1 MASKNT
7 YQAQSQGTLT
17 DDEFFAR
24 LDAVAGVKQEAAEKP
39 KESAGVLR
47 TAGDLG
53 LKAAQ
58 GVVGLGQAAIGLG
71 NLATGGLVGKGMRRA
86 GYDPERTNQAIGEY
100 LSDSQKESDR
110 KVQEADGFFGTAQAM
125 LENPRSII
133 GGAAQSAPGML
144 LGGGI
149 TSAVARRIGA
159 AAAAPL
165 GGLQTPAGQAAAKA
179 AVEKAAGRLMLTGSS
194 AEGAQAAGQI
204 AEKAEREGRG
214 WGDYVLPSVGAG
226 IGTAAIGRATGK
238 LMGDSETAIFSGA
251 KSAAA
256 KGSLP
261 IRVVKSGA
269 SEGIEETLQSGQ
281 QQSMENIALGKEWDD
296 EIDKAMGQGLVVGSA
311 MGLGTGAFTRADN
324 ARQQQAVAS
333 AQQSGG
339 IVSRAGLAAT
349 PGAQQPNPVAPN
361 PAAPQPTAAVA
372 PGAAGQPAAGTAA
385 GAASPTQ
392 PAQTPI
398 QASALSAIEQALEAN
413 KQRRRTAGEVV
424 EDEVEEGDV
433 VAAGNP
439 AAVDPPDAAP
449 SPAMQAQPAQ
459 TTQPA
464 SAGFSSPKFDN
475 SPIPKMD
482 PAEAAEQRRVTAEFE
497 QKRKNRRAG
506 TRSAA
511 WERNPFLAFLGA
523 NGLNRDTASEF
534 APGLTERRKAFVP
547 GYGPVFRPGAKNL
560 DELVQTAKE
569 DGFLR
574 DDDGEPELYDLIDR
588 ALRGE
593 RIAPLFA
600 DGAAEAEGQRRQQA
614 MQEREGAT
622 FEDYLEQQEQESDPL
637 DFTVDADYDEQ
648 DLAEIGSADVSTQN
662 EVAALQQQYADL
674 GFDPADVLESLATQ
688 TENQT
693 DQQFYDLAK
702 SRFIQLIDQ
711 AYGQAEPQAEQGS
724 NRAVRQPDGQ
734 EGAAQADGSA
744 AGGQGQAAAVTP
756 PAAPA
761 VAQPRRTDAIRAK
774 LDDLK
779 SQGFSQFTRSSG
791 RTLLLNPD
799 TYETVELTPAEMAV
813 ARTASGQ
820 ARAGLQSL
828 RGQRNPA
835 QVDQQGVDVLQSYSP
850 ADVLTQEEQASQQQA
865 ADQAERDKAQA
876 QARADDER
884 KRIEQ
889 ASYAAADS
897 FELGQNQLDSLTG
910 QKDIFGAAPVAQGL
924 AGEKINDEWTAFGP
938 QSGTLGIPRAEMP
951 QIKAEHRGAMMG
963 FLKARGI
970 DGQQETIPSA
980 AIKPTQA
987 EFSPAKVRQAIDY
1000 QGGNRS
1006 IIVSADGYVVDGHH
1020 QWLAAREKGEPIRV
1034 IRLDQNI
1041 GDVLTALKDMPSA
1054 QPDSASTLTPE
1065 QIAEQAQAL
1074 LPTVRRYAS
1083 GLTAIGDLAPG
1094 ARASGGAQLRGV
1106 GVDVGLVSKNAIE
1119 VLGNAIVNQK
1129 AAVFVDS
1136 GAFSAFRRGLKS
1148 GEFEPLDFNA
1158 ILARYDAI
1166 LDSVGRYAEEDG
1178 EQTNYPLPLLVM
1190 PDVVGS
1196 QSDSLVLIR
1205 EHRDWIAAEVHG
1217 NLSQPIIPIQKGE
1230 MSMAEAYRQVVQIIG
1245 SEDFIVGIPSNE
1257 QAVTPGELQAFLADA
1272 KPKAIHILGAASDIK
1287 LQPRLESVVAAGLA
1301 GKIQITADA
1310 SPIRSKIIRA
1320 VANGAKRGDAIK
1332 DLLYDENDPGY
1343 AQPEQG
1349 GRQSPARDYE
1359 SDMRLYPS
1367 RVLEQVGANG
1377 ELAKLYAKAGVRSAD
1392 AFGGLSAD
1400 DQAAAYAEFVADGG
1414 KPAGNLPQS
1423 YSDSVMEEERQI
1435 RRRQLQGER
1444 TITQANGKPFKTE
1457 AGAKAMLDQFDLGD
1471 THKIVSEGG
1480 GYALRQM
1487 PPAEQAESRRKAE
1500 GRESYMEAQAAVIA
1514 EMGIP
1519 LTADGEIDAA
1529 DEQWDE
1535 IDQRIAERLG
1545 QKPVAD
1551 KQPTTAP
1558 EWKDMTPEQ
1567 RRRARLEREIATGMT
1582 NNGGVMASLRP
1593 SAIEKRKQELAAMGD
1608 AGKLDAAPAQQDS
1621 QAAADQ
1627 PIASRP
1633 FATAIEK
1640 TKTGWII
1647 KGDPETLAQHARD
1660 IFGRGVVKR
1669 KDGISLATKTD
1680 DVAGNFPA
1688 RFDEYRLADLP
1699 ERHGRIEVRVNQDG
1713 SASVRSMDGGYMGP
1727 QLSSVAEAIANHRKE
1742 FGDGDSGVKQA
1753 DAQPA
1758 SSTAAANEEA
1768 QLKTVRDVAD
1778 KLGME
1783 YVSGLLADSL
1793 KKGQTFSLQ
1802 GKQYTVAAVTDS
1814 RIRLKSSDGKT
1825 IEALKYGNKLVS
1837 SGNAKSQPYAQFV
1850 RDLEGVISVDL
1861 INESNPF
1868 HRPSEVFVLAQKALD
1883 ALPADMKAVRPESAA
1898 GAGNADQVETGR
1910 EGYDT
1915 PVELDAAQLKA
1926 ILEQT
1931 RGEPLVDKP
1940 AKLEAWR
1947 NGTSKT
1953 DQAKFPIELV
1963 FRPDGKLDVND
1974 GRHRIALAAE
1984 RGEKVTAFIDSKDA
1998 QGARDLLA
2006 MGKQQAA
2013 GNAPSTAGVATSGA
2027 VNADLEAIFD
2037 QLDGITQRTQAAG
2050 QQAAAAHPQAERI
2063 QFVQKHILDILE
2075 DLEDGGKVTINC

>member
-7 YQAQSQGTLT
+7 YQVQPQAALT

-24 LDAVAGVKQEAAEKP
+24 LDAVAGVKQEATEKP

-53 LKAAQ
+53 LKATQ

-71 NLATGGLVGKGMRRA
+71 NLATGGLLGKGMRKA

-261 IRVVKSGA
+261 VRVVKSGA

-349 PGAQQPNPVAPN
+349 PGAQQPSPAAPN
-361 PAAPQPTAAVA
+361 PAATRPTAAAA
-372 PGAAGQPAAGTAA
+372 PGAAGQPAATPAA
-385 GAASPTQ
+385 GPVAPAAQAQ

-398 QASALSAIEQALEAN
+398 QASALSAIEQALEAD
-413 KQRRRTAGEVV
+413 KQRRRAAGEVV

-439 AAVDPPDAAP
+439 AAVDPPDATP
-449 SPAMQAQPAQ
+449 PPAMQAQPTQPA
-459 TTQPA
+459 QPA
-464 SAGFSSPKFDN
+464 SAGFSLPAFDN

-482 PAEAAEQRRVTAEFE
+482 PAAADEQRRQATEA
-497 QKRKNRRAG
+497 QGRRRKRVAALRLGAYNKNPMM
-506 TRSAA
+506 
-511 WERNPFLAFLGA
+511 EFLGRH
-523 NGLNRDTASEF
+523 GLQPEEQNEF
-534 APGLTERRKAFVP
+534 APGNTERRKAAVY
-547 GYGPVFRPGAKNL
+547 GYGPVFRKNGKPL
-560 DELVQTAKE
+560 DLLLANAQDEGFLPPDSSESDLRDLVSRTINGERVEPLYKAGIADDLMQRLATEREAKE
-569 DGFLR
+569 
-574 DDDGEPELYDLIDR
+574 
-588 ALRGE
+588 
-593 RIAPLFA
+593 
-600 DGAAEAEGQRRQQA
+600 AASY
-614 MQEREGAT
+614 
-622 FEDYLEQQEQESDPL
+622 EDYLREHGQAVESGDFDPL
-637 DFTVDADYDEQ
+637 DSIGTTGYDFGDDDLADYAAATPPLQ
-648 DLAEIGSADVSTQN
+648 A
-662 EVAALQQQYADL
+662 EVAALSQHYYDL
-674 GFDPADVLESLATQ
+674 GFDPDEVLERLSIE
-688 TENQT
+688 TENQPE
-693 DQQFYDLAK
+693 QAYYDLAK
-702 SRFIQLIDQ
+702 SRFTQLIEQ
-711 AYGQAEPQAEQGS
+711 ALSPGRREGSTEQGGGGAVRRDAGQAS
-724 NRAVRQPDGQ
+724 
-734 EGAAQADGSA
+734 AAQADGSA
-744 AGGQGQAAAVTP
+744 AGGQGQTAAVTP

-761 VAQPRRTDAIRAK
+761 AAQPRRADAIRAK
-774 LDDLK
+774 LDGLK
-779 SQGFSQFTRSSG
+779 AQGFSQFTRSSG

-799 TYETVELTPAEMAV
+799 TYETVELTPAEMVV
-813 ARTASGQ
+813 AKAASGQ

-828 RGQRNPA
+828 RGQRKPA
-835 QVDQQGVDVLQSYSP
+835 QVDQQGVDALQSYSP
-850 ADVLTQEEQASQQQA
+850 ADVLAQEEQASQQQA

-884 KRIEQ
+884 RRIEQ

-897 FELGQNQLDSLTG
+897 FELGQNPLDSLTG

-924 AGEKINDEWTAFGP
+924 AGERINDEWTAFDP

-970 DGQQETIPSA
+970 DGQQESIPSS

-987 EFSPAKVRQAIDY
+987 EFSPAKVKKALDRE
-1000 QGGNRS
+1000 GGSRS
-1006 IIVSADGYVVDGHH
+1006 IIVSADGHVVDGHH
-1020 QWLAAREKGEPIRV
+1020 QWLAAREKGEPIQA

-1041 GDVLTALKDMPSA
+1041 GDVLAALKDMPSA
-1054 QPDSASTLTPE
+1054 QP
-1065 QIAEQAQAL
+1065 EQA
-1074 LPTVRRYAS
+1074 
-1083 GLTAIGDLAPG
+1083 APD
-1094 ARASGGAQLRGV
+1094 R
-1106 GVDVGLVSKNAIE
+1106 E
-1119 VLGNAIVNQK
+1119 
-1129 AAVFVDS
+1129 
-1136 GAFSAFRRGLKS
+1136 LKS
-1148 GEFEPLDFNA
+1148 GPAAVPPPEFASFEAKKALLELSQELVSAEGGLNERGNA
-1158 ILARYDAI
+1158 LARTPW
-1166 LDSVGRYAEEDG
+1166 G
-1178 EQTNYPLPLLVM
+1178 EL
-1190 PDVVGS
+1190 S
-1196 QSDSLVLIR
+1196 ESDRVL
-1205 EHRDWIAAEVHG
+1205 ALK
-1217 NLSQPIIPIQKGE
+1217 LSQDKQ
-1230 MSMAEAYRQVVQIIG
+1230 A
-1245 SEDFIVGIPSNE
+1245 SN
-1257 QAVTPGELQAFLADA
+1257 
-1272 KPKAIHILGAASDIK
+1272 
-1287 LQPRLESVVAAGLA
+1287 
-1301 GKIQITADA
+1301 DA
-1310 SPIRSKIIRA
+1310 S
-1320 VANGAKRGDAIK
+1320 N
-1332 DLLYDENDPGY
+1332 
-1343 AQPEQG
+1343 
-1349 GRQSPARDYE
+1349 AR
-1359 SDMRLYPS
+1359 
-1367 RVLEQVGANG
+1367 
-1377 ELAKLYAKAGVRSAD
+1377 VRE
-1392 AFGGLSAD
+1392 G
-1400 DQAAAYAEFVADGG
+1400 
-1414 KPAGNLPQS
+1414 
-1423 YSDSVMEEERQI
+1423 MRQI
-1435 RRRQLQGER
+1435 RRRQLQNER

-1487 PPAEQAESRRKAE
+1487 PPAEQAEVRRKAE

-1519 LTADGEIDAA
+1519 LTADGEIDAT

-1545 QKPVAD
+1545 RKPAAS
-1551 KQPTTAP
+1551 KQPAVQP
-1558 EWKDMTPEQ
+1558 
-1567 RRRARLEREIATGMT
+1567 
-1582 NNGGVMASLRP
+1582 N
-1593 SAIEKRKQELAAMGD
+1593 
-1608 AGKLDAAPAQQDS
+1608 AGPQSDD
-1621 QAAADQ
+1621 

-1633 FATAIEK
+1633 FATVIEK
-1640 TKTGWII
+1640 TKTGWRIV
-1647 KGDPETLAQHARD
+1647 GDPDALAEHARD
-1660 IFGRGVVKR
+1660 IFGKGVVKR

-1713 SASVRSMDGGYMGP
+1713 SASVRSLDGGYMGP
-1727 QLSSVAEAIANHRKE
+1727 QLPSVAEAIANHRKT
-1742 FGDGDSGVKQA
+1742 FGGSDSSVKQT
-1753 DAQPA
+1753 DVQPA
-1758 SSTAAANEEA
+1758 GSTAAATKA
-1768 QLKTVRDVAD
+1768 TQMKTVRDVAD

-1793 KKGQTFSLQ
+1793 KKGQTFDML
-1802 GKQYTVAAVTDS
+1802 GKQYAVTTVTDS

-1837 SGNAKSQPYAQFV
+1837 GGNAKSQPYAQFV

-1868 HRPSEVFVLAQKALD
+1868 HKPSEVFVLAQRALD
-1883 ALPADMKAVRPESAA
+1883 ALPADMKAVRPEGAA
-1898 GAGNADQVETGR
+1898 EVGNADQAETGR
-1910 EGYDT
+1910 DGYDT
-1915 PVELDAAQLKA
+1915 PIELDAAQLKA

-1947 NGTSKT
+1947 NGTAKT
-1953 DQAKFPIELV
+1953 DPDKFPIELV
-1963 FRPDGKLDVND
+1963 FRSDGKLDVND

-1984 RGEKVTAFIDSKDA
+1984 RGEKVTAFIDGKDA
-1998 QGARDLLA
+1998 QRAKDLLA
-2006 MGKQQAA
+2006 MREQQTAA
-2013 GNAPSTAGVATSGA
+2013 SGA
-2027 VNADLEAIFD
+2027 ANPDLEAIFD

-2075 DLEDGGKVTINC
+2075 DLEDSGKVTINC